1 MKLTDKQRK
10 AMFAKKTEWGF
21 DLTDFEPDGFQKVLK
36 GLKIPLG
43 NVSEDFGRD
52 IDNAP
57 YRRGWKWHGEG
68 IEIITG
74 NNPITGEY
82 RQTTQRSPEKDYA
95 SYIGIEGERAKVL
108 LAVKLIKETSGN
120 KDESPERRDFI

>member
-1 MKLTDKQRK
+1 MSRRQEK

-21 DLTDFEPDGFQKVLK
+21 DLTKFEPDGFEKVLK
-36 GLKIPLG
+36 ELDIPLG

-52 IDNAP
+52 LDNAP
-57 YRRGWKWHGEG
+57 YRRGWIWHGEG

-74 NNPITGEY
+74 NNPVTGEY
-82 RQTTQRSPEKDYA
+82 NRPTARSPEKDYA

-108 LAVKLIKETSGN
+108 KAVKLIKESSGN
-120 KDESPERRDFI
+120 KDESPNRRDFI